1 VYDIDFLNQIFV
13 IMNKNNFVS
22 PDAANQQIESDAD
35 QIASLKRL
43 MYLFLPACIILSI
56 WVIFDLNQ
64 LESGGAD
71 SVRLWA
77 PVAFL
82 YNQLGYWPAILFV
95 PVLGL
100 AVLGLLWRQIR
111 LHPS

>member
-1 VYDIDFLNQIFV
+1 
-13 IMNKNNFVS
+13 MKWNKLAPPEAS
-22 PDAANQQIESDAD
+22 NQQTESDAE

-82 YNQLGYWPAILFV
+82 YDQLGYWPAILFV

-100 AVLGLLWRQIR
+100 VVLGLLWRQIR
-111 LHPS
+111 LRQS

>member
-1 VYDIDFLNQIFV
+1 
-13 IMNKNNFVS
+13 MKWNKLAPPEAS
-22 PDAANQQIESDAD
+22 NQQTESDAE

-43 MYLFLPACIILSI
+43 MYLFLPACVVLSTWIIY
-56 WVIFDLNQ
+56 DLNQ

-82 YNQLGYWPAILFV
+82 YDQLGYWPAILFV

-100 AVLGLLWRQIR
+100 VVLGLLWRQIR
-111 LHPS
+111 LRQS

>member
-1 VYDIDFLNQIFV
+1 
-13 IMNKNNFVS
+13 MKWNKLAPHEAS
-22 PDAANQQIESDAD
+22 NQQIESDAE

-43 MYLFLPACIILSI
+43 MYLFLPACVVLSTWIIY
-56 WVIFDLNQ
+56 DLNQ

-82 YNQLGYWPAILFV
+82 YDQLGYWPAILFV

-100 AVLGLLWRQIR
+100 VVLGLLWRQIR
-111 LHPS
+111 LRQS

>member
-1 VYDIDFLNQIFV
+1 
-13 IMNKNNFVS
+13 MKWNKLAPPEAS
-22 PDAANQQIESDAD
+22 NQQIESDAE

-82 YNQLGYWPAILFV
+82 YDQLGYWPAILFV

-100 AVLGLLWRQIR
+100 VVLGLLWRQIR
-111 LHPS
+111 LRQS